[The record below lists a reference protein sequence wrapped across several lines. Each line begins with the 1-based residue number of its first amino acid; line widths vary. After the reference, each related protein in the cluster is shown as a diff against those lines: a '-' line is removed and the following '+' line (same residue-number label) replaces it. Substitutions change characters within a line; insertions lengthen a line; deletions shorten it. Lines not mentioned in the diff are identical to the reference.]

1 MSGGRRLCPGADG
14 EVSRICARHDEAVLR
29 SNLIESGY
37 RKS

>member
-14 EVSRICARHDEAVLR
+14 EVSRICARHDEVLR